1 MHSIKLLPSFTFKTS
16 SFNSKIIKQHFLY
29 TVIRYSETFCTTSSI
44 IIFFALFLPM
54 NIKIYS
60 RLCSFFKYHWW
71 IIYSFMLLSK
81 KQIAVIKQTYQLSS
95 ISFMCPDFNYDGEFI
110 NYLLEIFSIYLLLE
124 QEYIFEYMISRFH
137 NITCFYKQ
145 TRYSIFLDLLN
156 FREKQHL
163 LQIRHVNEKSF
174 IL

>member
-1 MHSIKLLPSFTFKTS
+1 
-16 SFNSKIIKQHFLY
+16 
-29 TVIRYSETFCTTSSI
+29 
-44 IIFFALFLPM
+44 
-54 NIKIYS
+54 
-60 RLCSFFKYHWW
+60 
-71 IIYSFMLLSK
+71 MLLSK

-124 QEYIFEYMISRFH
+124 QEYIFEYMISKFH